1 MENEEL
7 DLVEFKD
14 DQDNEIT
21 MEVLDYFFYEG
32 EEYAMLTEYDPDS
45 KCSACDAENC
55 AGCDKEGE
63 KVDVTFM
70 KVVPVGD
77 DEEEFLPI
85 DDKLSNILLNMVNS
99 IEDEDDE

>member
-7 DLVEFKD
+7 DLVVFKD
-14 DQDNEIT
+14 DDDNEIT
-21 MEVLDYFFYEG
+21 LEVLDYFFYEG

-45 KCSACDAENC
+45 ACSACEAENC
-55 AGCDKEGE
+55 EGCDKEE
-63 KVDVTFM
+63 DKVDVTFM

-85 DDKLSNILLNMVNS
+85 DEKLANILLNMVNS
-99 IEDEDDE
+99 NGDGDDE

>member
-1 MENEEL
+1 MS
-7 DLVEFKD
+7 
-14 DQDNEIT
+14 T
-21 MEVLDYFFYEG
+21 S
-32 EEYAMLTEYDPDS
+32 A
-45 KCSACDAENC
+45 ACDAEAC

-85 DDKLSNILLNMVNS
+85 DEKLSNILLNMVNT

>member
-7 DLVEFKD
+7 DLVVFKD

-45 KCSACDAENC
+45 KCAACDAEAC

-70 KVVPVGD
+70 KVVPVSD

-85 DDKLSNILLNMVNS
+85 DEKLSNILLNMVNT